1 MDSSYP
7 VRVFPKEALPNNAHS
22 DEKLFVLTDIHGCL
36 SAMRRLLSHKT
47 DDARLVFL
55 GDAVDR
61 GPDSLGVLE
70 ILQKDQHAVLLMG
83 NHDIMCRYAFF
94 GVPGIDEW
102 SMQNLRSLWLNDN
115 GGGCTLK
122 EFAAHQGVSEESVSE
137 KKALAFLTAHNANP
151 LFESVYAR
159 MQKFWKS
166 GDLCFV
172 HGGLAKGSED
182 AWLEKTDFAAFS
194 VSYDVE
200 EHWAWY
206 RPDDHEDGYFDTQ
219 KRVVHGEPVYIVCG
233 HTPQH
238 HARLIHNY
246 GLFLDTGYTLKT
258 AALIEGD
265 SIQLMMTPCDEVRR
279 CPEDI
284 WDIF

>member
-7 VRVFPKEALPNNAHS
+7 VRVFPKETLPNNAHS
-22 DEKLFVLTDIHGCL
+22 DEKLFVLTDIHGSL
-36 SAMRRLLSHKT
+36 SAMRRLLAHKP

-61 GPDSLGVLE
+61 GPNSLGVLE
-70 ILQKDQHAVLLMG
+70 ILQKDQNAVLLMG
-83 NHDIMCRYAFF
+83 NHDIMCRYAFL
-94 GVPGIDEW
+94 GVPGKEEW
-102 SMQNLRSLWLNDN
+102 YMERLRSLWIRDN
-115 GGGCTLK
+115 GGRFTLQ
-122 EFAAHQGVSEESVSE
+122 EFVGHNQRISE
-137 KKALAFLTAHNANP
+137 AFLAAHNANP
-151 LFESVYAR
+151 LFESVYTR

-172 HGGLAKGSED
+172 HGGLARGSED
-182 AWLEKTDFAAFS
+182 AWLEKNDFEAFS
-194 VSYDVE
+194 LSYDVE

>member
-7 VRVFPKEALPNNAHS
+7 VRVFPKETLPNNAHS
-22 DEKLFVLTDIHGCL
+22 DEKLFVLTDIHGSL
-36 SAMRRLLSHKT
+36 SAMRRLLAHKP

-61 GPDSLGVLE
+61 GPNSLGVLE
-70 ILQKDQHAVLLMG
+70 ILQKDQNAVLLMG
-83 NHDIMCRYAFF
+83 NHDIMCRYAFL
-94 GVPGIDEW
+94 GVPGKEEW
-102 SMQNLRSLWLNDN
+102 YMERLRSLWIRDN
-115 GGGCTLK
+115 GGRFTLQ
-122 EFAAHQGVSEESVSE
+122 EFVGHNQRISE
-137 KKALAFLTAHNANP
+137 AFLAAHNANP
-151 LFESVYAR
+151 LFESVYTR

-172 HGGLAKGSED
+172 HGGLARGSED
-182 AWLEKTDFAAFS
+182 AWLEKNDFEAFS
-194 VSYDVE
+194 LSYDVE

-265 SIQLMMTPCDEVRR
+265 RIQLMMTPCDEVRR